1 MTVFSGLVSK
11 IGYNIEEAAARQRV
25 FYYQVKILWYF
36 SNWYQVNICFCQ
48 IITRWNIL
56 IFFSNLYQVNIF
68 FFQIITR
75 WKYFGIFLKLI
86 PGEFVFFKLLPG
98 ENISVFFLNQ
108 YQVNLFYSNYCQ
120 VKFFWYFW
128 KLKIDWWKTKIV
140 KCPKNKIF
148 EEKNE
153 TRWNEIF

>member
-56 IFFSNLYQVNIF
+56 IFFFLKFIPGEYFFLSNYYQVKIF
-68 FFQIITR
+68 WYFSKIDTRWVCFLQIITR
-75 WKYFGIFLKLI
+75 WKHFGMFFFFKLI
-86 PGEFVFFKLLPG
+86 SGKFVLFKLLPG
-98 ENISVFFLNQ
+98 EFFLIFLEIENWLME
-108 YQVNLFYSNYCQ
+108 NKNCQ
-120 VKFFWYFW
+120 MSK
-128 KLKIDWWKTKIV
+128 
-140 KCPKNKIF
+140 
-148 EEKNE
+148 E
-153 TRWNEIF
+153 

>member
-1 MTVFSGLVSK
+1 MRNFLMTVFSGLVSK

-56 IFFSNLYQVNIF
+56 IFFSNLHQVNIF
-68 FFQIITR
+68 FFQIISR
-75 WKYFGIFLKLI
+75 WKCFGIFLKLI

-98 ENISVFFLNQ
+98 ENISVCFFFKLISGKF
-108 YQVNLFYSNYCQ
+108 VLFKLLPGEFFFIFLEIENWLMENKNCQ
-120 VKFFWYFW
+120 MSK
-128 KLKIDWWKTKIV
+128 
-140 KCPKNKIF
+140 
-148 EEKNE
+148 E
-153 TRWNEIF
+153 